1 MRVRA
6 RAVTLIFYLGTFDF
20 LHARKLISTEV
31 QLALDNQLEEISK
44 MLYAQI
50 EKLDK

>member
-1 MRVRA
+1 MVVA
-6 RAVTLIFYLGTFDF
+6 RGSAFKCSGIFDF

-31 QLALDNQLEEISK
+31 QLDLDNQLEEISK
-44 MLYAQI
+44 MLYALI